1 MAKKDKKKSPI
12 LYWREVMGGKY
23 LTGDW
28 LRRNVW
34 YILLLVV
41 MILVYVSNR
50 YKCQQVVLDN
60 RKVSD
65 SLFDY
70 RCKALTAR
78 SMYIEMIQRKN
89 VEAHLADTTIH
100 TPNSPFYEVTAQ

>member
-1 MAKKDKKKSPI
+1 MSKKDKKKGPI
-12 LYWREVMGGKY
+12 KYWKEVMGGKY

-34 YILLLVV
+34 YILLLVG
-41 MILVYVSNR
+41 MCLIYVSNR
-50 YKCQQVVLDN
+50 YKCQQVIVDN

-70 RCKALTAR
+70 RCKAYTAR
-78 SMYIEMIQRKN
+78 TIYTEMIQRRN
-89 VEAHLADTTIH
+89 VEKNLTDTTLH
-100 TPNSPFYEVTAQ
+100 TATTPIYVVDNQ